1 MSLNSEIDKL
11 LSEFGLSMV
20 NDTRSNLQKKLDA
33 RSDKARAKSKISGG
47 RFNKPTSRLWA
58 SLQDNVIYSNEGVKL
73 VIRMNDY
80 WDVVDGG
87 RKAGNV
93 SEDGQRKIGE
103 WADTRGLA
111 ENIRISDLEKRKEKQ
126 KLSKRKEKLKVLKK
140 MPFDRAKKAAG
151 FLVARSL
158 KNKTI
163 EPTNFFS
170 EVVSDGRVK
179 ELESKLRELIKTDF
193 KIFVTN
199 GIN

>member
-1 MSLNSEIDKL
+1 MSLNNEIDKL

-20 NDTRSNLQKKLDA
+20 NDTRSNLQKKLDE
-33 RSDKARAKSKISGG
+33 RAAKHNGKSVK
-47 RFNKPTSRLWA
+47 SRLWA
-58 SLQDNVIYSNEGVKL
+58 SVSNNVSYSNEGVKL

-87 RKAGNV
+87 RKASSV
-93 SEDGQRKIGE
+93 SEDGQAKIAE
-103 WADTRGLA
+103 WSATRGLA
-111 ENIRISDLEKRKEKQ
+111 EKIRISDLEKRKEKQ

-170 EVVSDGRVK
+170 EVVNDGRVK
-179 ELESKLRELIKTDF
+179 ELESKLKELIKTDF